1 MARVRT
7 FEINNVWSV
16 PDNAIANFI
25 TDCEISH
32 YVNVTMQFVPW
43 PTPRITVVVT
53 KLDVKEG
60 VEQDPQMEDE
70 EVSRGRRPIINAPM
84 IESTES

>member
-7 FEINNVWSV
+7 FEIDKEWSV
-16 PDNAIANFI
+16 PDKEIANFI

-32 YVNVTMQFVPW
+32 YVNVTMHFIPW

-70 EVSRGRRPIINAPM
+70 ETAMRSTTPRIELRAPKF
-84 IESTES
+84 ID